1 MEDQRQGTR
10 GRAGSLTGTQHGGHR
25 HLCGCELS
33 NLLCKQ
39 HTILPAT
46 ENDSNE
52 HREMNR
58 MKRMLTAS
66 LAHAGT
72 VVNDLRMMSRSCEL
86 DGADER
92 TESTRTSAA
101 TSSSMLAD

>member
-1 MEDQRQGTR
+1 MDR
-10 GRAGSLTGTQHGGHR
+10 G
-25 HLCGCELS
+25 
-33 NLLCKQ
+33 
-39 HTILPAT
+39 
-46 ENDSNE
+46 
-52 HREMNR
+52 
-58 MKRMLTAS
+58 KRVLTAS

-72 VVNDLRMMSRSCEL
+72 VVNDLRMMSRSYEL